1 MAAIRPSAVNCAFP
15 SWKATHMEM
24 QWWIWLVFGVALI
37 LLELVLPTF
46 FILWFGIGAVL
57 VALIALIAPS
67 LQLDS
72 QVLLWVLFSSATT
85 LLWFKLFR
93 RKKPDVRWTAD
104 SVIGEVGLLT
114 VAVSEFQKGRVRF
127 QKPILGNEEWVCIAD
142 SDIAAGER
150 VRLTAIEGNTARIT
164 RA

>member
-1 MAAIRPSAVNCAFP
+1 
-15 SWKATHMEM
+15 MEM

-57 VALIALIAPS
+57 VSLIALLAPN
-67 LQLDS
+67 LQLDM
-72 QVLLWVLFSSATT
+72 QVLLWVLFSSVTT
-85 LLWFKLFR
+85 VLWFKLFR
-93 RKKPDVRWTAD
+93 RKKADVRWTAD

-114 VAVSEFQKGRVRF
+114 ASVSEFQKGRVRF
-127 QKPILGNEEWVCIAD
+127 QKPILGNEEWTCIAD

-150 VRLTAIEGNTARIT
+150 VRLTAIEGNTARVS

>member
-1 MAAIRPSAVNCAFP
+1 
-15 SWKATHMEM
+15 MEI
-24 QWWIWLVFGVALI
+24 QWWIWLVFGIGLI

-57 VALIALIAPS
+57 VSLIALAAPG
-67 LQLDS
+67 LQLDM
-72 QVLLWVLFSSATT
+72 QGVLWVLLSSVTT
-85 LLWFKLFR
+85 YLWFKLFK
-93 RKKPDVRWTAD
+93 RKQPDVRWTAD

-114 VAVSEFQKGRVRF
+114 GSVSPFQKGRVRF
-127 QKPILGNEEWVCIAD
+127 QKPLLGNEEWTCVAD

-150 VRLTAIEGNTARIT
+150 VRLVAIEGNIARVI

>member
-1 MAAIRPSAVNCAFP
+1 
-15 SWKATHMEM
+15 MEM

-37 LLELVLPTF
+37 LLELILPTF

-57 VALIALIAPS
+57 VAPIALLFPS
-67 LQLDS
+67 LQLDA
-72 QVLLWVLFSSATT
+72 QGLLWLLFSSVIIA
-85 LLWFKLFR
+85 LWFKVFR

-114 VAVSEFQKGRVRF
+114 LAVSEFQKGRVRF

-142 SDIAAGER
+142 TDIPAGER
-150 VRLTAIEGNTARIT
+150 VRLTAIEGNVARIV

>member
-1 MAAIRPSAVNCAFP
+1 
-15 SWKATHMEM
+15 MEM

-57 VALIALIAPS
+57 VSLIALLAPD
-67 LQLDS
+67 LQLDM
-72 QVLLWVLFSSATT
+72 QVLLWVLFSSVTT
-85 LLWFKLFR
+85 VLWFKLFR
-93 RKKPDVRWTAD
+93 RKKADVRWTAD
-104 SVIGEVGLLT
+104 SVLGEVGLLT
-114 VAVSEFQKGRVRF
+114 ASVSEFQKGRVRF
-127 QKPILGNEEWVCIAD
+127 QKPILGNEEWTCIAD

>member
-1 MAAIRPSAVNCAFP
+1 MD
-15 SWKATHMEM
+15 M

-37 LLELVLPTF
+37 LLELLLPTF

-57 VALIALIAPS
+57 VALTALIAPS
-67 LQLDS
+67 LHLDM
-72 QVLLWVLFSSATT
+72 QVLLWVLFSSVTT
-85 LLWFKLFR
+85 LLWFKIFR

-114 VAVSEFQKGRVRF
+114 AAVSEFQKGRVRF
-127 QKPILGNEEWVCIAD
+127 QKPILGSEEWTCVAD
-142 SDIAAGER
+142 SEIAVGER
-150 VRLTAIEGNTARIT
+150 VRLTAIEGNTARIS

>member
-1 MAAIRPSAVNCAFP
+1 MD
-15 SWKATHMEM
+15 M

-37 LLELVLPTF
+37 LLELLLPTF

-57 VALIALIAPS
+57 VALAALVVPS
-67 LQLDS
+67 LHLDM
-72 QVLLWVLFSSATT
+72 QVLLWVLFSSVTT
-85 LLWFKLFR
+85 LLWFKIFR

-114 VAVSEFQKGRVRF
+114 AAVSEFQKGRVRF
-127 QKPILGNEEWVCIAD
+127 QKPILGSEEWICVAD
-142 SDIAAGER
+142 SEIAVGER
-150 VRLTAIEGNTARIT
+150 VRLTAIEGNTARIS

>member
-1 MAAIRPSAVNCAFP
+1 
-15 SWKATHMEM
+15 M

-57 VALIALIAPS
+57 VSLIALLAPN
-67 LQLDS
+67 LQLDM
-72 QVLLWVLFSSATT
+72 QVLLWVLFSSVTT
-85 LLWFKLFR
+85 VLWFKLFR
-93 RKKPDVRWTAD
+93 RKKADVRWTAD
-104 SVIGEVGLLT
+104 SVLGEVGLLT
-114 VAVSEFQKGRVRF
+114 ASVSEFQKGRVRF
-127 QKPILGNEEWVCIAD
+127 QKPILGNEEWTCIAD

-150 VRLTAIEGNTARIT
+150 VRLTAIEGNTARVS

>member
-1 MAAIRPSAVNCAFP
+1 MD
-15 SWKATHMEM
+15 M

-37 LLELVLPTF
+37 LLELLLPTF

-57 VALIALIAPS
+57 VALTALVVPS
-67 LQLDS
+67 LHLDM
-72 QVLLWVLFSSATT
+72 QVLLWVLFSSVTT
-85 LLWFKLFR
+85 LLWFKIFR

-114 VAVSEFQKGRVRF
+114 AAVSEFQKGRVRF
-127 QKPILGNEEWVCIAD
+127 QKPILGSEEWICVAD
-142 SDIAAGER
+142 SEIAVGER
-150 VRLTAIEGNTARIT
+150 VRLTAIEGNTARIS

>member
-1 MAAIRPSAVNCAFP
+1 MD
-15 SWKATHMEM
+15 M

-37 LLELVLPTF
+37 LLELLLPTF

-57 VALIALIAPS
+57 VALAALVVPS
-67 LQLDS
+67 LHLDM
-72 QVLLWVLFSSATT
+72 QVLLWVLFSSVTT
-85 LLWFKLFR
+85 LLWFKIFR

-127 QKPILGNEEWVCIAD
+127 QKPILGSEEWICVAD
-142 SDIAAGER
+142 SEIAVGER
-150 VRLTAIEGNTARIT
+150 VRLTAIEGNTARIS

>member
-1 MAAIRPSAVNCAFP
+1 
-15 SWKATHMEM
+15 MEM
-24 QWWIWLVFGVALI
+24 QWWIWLVFGIGLI

-57 VALIALIAPS
+57 VSLISLAAPG
-67 LQLDS
+67 LQLDM
-72 QVLLWVLFSSATT
+72 QGLLWVLLSSVTT
-85 LLWFKLFR
+85 YLWFKLFK
-93 RKKPDVRWTAD
+93 RKQPDVRWTAD

-114 VAVSEFQKGRVRF
+114 GSVSPFQKGRVRF
-127 QKPILGNEEWVCIAD
+127 QKPLLGNEEWTCVAD

-150 VRLTAIEGNTARIT
+150 VRLVAIEGNIARVI

>member
-1 MAAIRPSAVNCAFP
+1 MD
-15 SWKATHMEM
+15 M
-24 QWWIWLVFGVALI
+24 QWWTWLVFGIALI
-37 LLELVLPTF
+37 LLELILPTF
-46 FILWFGIGAVL
+46 FIIWFGIGAVL
-57 VALIALIAPS
+57 VALIALVAPS
-67 LQLDS
+67 LNLAS
-72 QVLLWVLFSSATT
+72 QVLLWVLFSSVTT

-93 RKKPDVRWTAD
+93 RKKADTRWTAD

-114 VAVSEFQKGRVRF
+114 AGVSEFQKGRVRF
-127 QKPILGNEEWVCIAD
+127 QKPILGNEEWVCVAD